1 MAFNL
6 VEHPLAKHF
15 VGRLRDKTTGPAE
28 FRAIAQK
35 LAVILAVE
43 ATRQLRTTRTE
54 VHTPMAVA
62 DAEQIDVGI
71 TAVPILRAGLGMLQ
85 PIIELLPDVTVGYI
99 GLERDESTSIA
110 SSYYCKL
117 PNLHG
122 RAVFLIDPMLA
133 TGGSASQAID
143 ILKSRS
149 ADSIVLLAV
158 VAASEG
164 VDRLA
169 KDHPD
174 VAIYATALD
183 TQLDANKFIIPGL
196 GDFGDRLFG
205 TES

>member
-15 VGRLRDKTTGPAE
+15 VGQLRDKTTGPAE
-28 FRAIAQK
+28 FRVIAQK

-43 ATRQLRTTRTE
+43 ATRALKTTRTE

-62 DAEQIDVGI
+62 RAEKISVGI
-71 TAVPILRAGLGMLQ
+71 TAVPILRAGLGLLQ
-85 PIIELLPDVTVGYI
+85 PITELFPDVTVGYI
-99 GLERDESTSIA
+99 GLERDESTAIA

-122 RAVFLIDPMLA
+122 RAIFLIDPMLA

-143 ILKSRS
+143 ILKSRG
-149 ADSIVLLAV
+149 ADSIILLAV

-174 VAIYATALD
+174 VAIYAAALD
-183 TQLDANKFIIPGL
+183 MQLDAKKFIVPGL